1 MRMPGGGLRI
11 VIRAVPVLVCLF
23 LPLSNFRSADIPPL
37 KNPSD
42 PLWHQGSPEKFF
54 ARMET
59 SKGSFVIQVH
69 RDWAPHGAGRFFNLV
84 RSGFFDDSRFFRV
97 RAGFIAQFGIPGN
110 PEIAALWR
118 TQVISDDPPRE
129 SNRRGTL
136 AFAMTGPDT
145 RTTQLYLN
153 LSDNR
158 RLTVEGFAP
167 IGEVVQG
174 MNVVDQLYSEY
185 GEASGGGMR
194 GGKQGPLFEEGNA
207 YLDRE
212 FPRLDRLVSARLKK

>member
-1 MRMPGGGLRI
+1 
-11 VIRAVPVLVCLF
+11 
-23 LPLSNFRSADIPPL
+23 
-37 KNPSD
+37 
-42 PLWHQGSPEKFF
+42 
-54 ARMET
+54 MET